1 MLAIK
6 SFYPKLNGRTIKLN
20 CQFIKIL
27 SANGKAN
34 FKITTINMLNQSE
47 LCLIDLDMNKSQF
60 QLLKLPNFNI
70 FVNLVLKQNKLNY
83 NNLIK
88 SSLKNIKFY
97 NL

>member
-1 MLAIK
+1 
-6 SFYPKLNGRTIKLN
+6 
-20 CQFIKIL
+20 
-27 SANGKAN
+27 
-34 FKITTINMLNQSE
+34 MLNQSE

-97 NL
+97 NLSK